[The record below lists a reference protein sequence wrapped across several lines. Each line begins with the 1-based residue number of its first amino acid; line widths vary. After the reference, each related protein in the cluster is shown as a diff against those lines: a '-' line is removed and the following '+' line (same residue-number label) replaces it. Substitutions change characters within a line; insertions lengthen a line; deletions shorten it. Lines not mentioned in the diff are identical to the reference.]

1 MRCLNVR
8 RDASRLRQQNR
19 ELRCTLRRNLGS
31 ILGDIRPLRT
41 VISNYL
47 WIETR
52 IMSVTEQPSSALQ
65 FPALQPPRRYLFG
78 PGPSMVHPRVYE
90 ALSKPIVGHLDPYFI
105 QVMADVQQLLKTA
118 YGTSDGATLVISGT
132 GSAGMEAAVT
142 NFVEPGAKLT
152 VFANGFFSDR
162 LTEMAKRNGAHVVR
176 FEKPWGDTF
185 TDAEAKEFISREKPK
200 VVAYVHAETSTGA
213 LQSGNAICA
222 AAHESGALVIAD
234 CVTSLGGV
242 PVEFDHT
249 GIDIAYS
256 CTQKGLSSPPGLS
269 PMAMSPR
276 AMEWLR
282 ARTTPSRSWYL
293 DLKLI
298 HDYSTVSH
306 RYHHT
311 APISMFYALRE
322 ALLVINDEGIENRW
336 ERHRRSNRSFVKG
349 IEAMGLRMHV
359 PEEHR
364 IATLN
369 TVCVPAGID
378 EAKVRK
384 RLLDGPGI
392 EIAGGFGP
400 LAGKVFRIGVMG
412 PLATEDNVQF
422 FLKEFKKALSAEG
435 YSI

>member
-1 MRCLNVR
+1 MS
-8 RDASRLRQQNR
+8 AIQQ
-19 ELRCTLRRNLGS
+19 EK
-31 ILGDIRPLRT
+31 
-41 VISNYL
+41 
-47 WIETR
+47 
-52 IMSVTEQPSSALQ
+52 EQLQ

-105 QVMADVQQLLKTA
+105 QVMADVQQLLKPAFGTTA
-118 YGTSDGATLVISGT
+118 GATLVISGT
-132 GSAGMEAAVT
+132 GSAGMEAAVS
-142 NFVEPGAKLT
+142 NFLDSGTKFA
-152 VFANGFFSDR
+152 VFANGYFSDR
-162 LTEMAKRNGAHVVR
+162 LTEMATRQCANVVR
-176 FEKPWGDTF
+176 LEKPWGETF
-185 TDAEAKEFISREKPK
+185 TDNEARDFIAREKPK
-200 VVAYVHAETSTGA
+200 VAAYVHAETSTGA
-213 LQSGNAICA
+213 LQSGQAICA
-222 AAHESGALVIAD
+222 AAHHAGAIVIAD

-242 PVEFDHT
+242 PVEFDRT
-249 GIDIAYS
+249 GIDVAYS
-256 CTQKGLSSPPGLS
+256 CTQKGLSCPPGLS
-269 PMAMSPR
+269 PMALSPR
-276 AMEWLR
+276 AMDALR
-282 ARTTPSRSWYL
+282 ARTTPTRSWYL

-322 ALLVINDEGIENRW
+322 ALLVTAEEGIENRW
-336 ERHRRSNRSFVKG
+336 ERHRSCNKSFVKG
-349 IEAMGLRMHV
+349 VEAMGLSMHV

-369 TVCVPAGID
+369 TVRVPQGVD

-384 RLLDGPGI
+384 QLLDGPGI

-422 FLKEFKKALSAEG
+422 FLKEFKSALNANG
-435 YSI
+435 ATI

>member
-1 MRCLNVR
+1 
-8 RDASRLRQQNR
+8 
-19 ELRCTLRRNLGS
+19 
-31 ILGDIRPLRT
+31 
-41 VISNYL
+41 
-47 WIETR
+47 
-52 IMSVTEQPSSALQ
+52 MSTIEQPTALQ

-90 ALSKPIVGHLDPYFI
+90 ALSKPIVGHLDAYFI
-105 QVMADVQQLLKTA
+105 QVMGDVQQLLKTA
-118 YGTSDGATLVISGT
+118 YGTSHGATLVISGT

-142 NFVEPGAKLT
+142 NFVDPGSKLA
-152 VFANGFFSDR
+152 VFANGYFSDR
-162 LTEMAKRNGAHVVR
+162 LTEMAKRQGANVVR
-176 FEKPWGDTF
+176 FEKSWGETF
-185 TDAEAKEFISREKPK
+185 TDDEASEFIQREKPM

-213 LQSGNAICA
+213 LQSGRAICA
-222 AAHESGALVIAD
+222 AAHDAGALVIAD

-242 PVEFDHT
+242 PVQFDQT
-249 GIDIAYS
+249 GIDVAYS
-256 CTQKGLSSPPGLS
+256 CTQKGLSCPPGLS
-269 PMAMSPR
+269 PMAMSQR
-276 AMEWLR
+276 AMDFLR
-282 ARTTPSRSWYL
+282 ARTTPTRSWYL

-322 ALLVINDEGIENRW
+322 ALMVINEEGIENRW
-336 ERHRRSNRSFVKG
+336 ERHRRCNKAFVKG

-359 PEEHR
+359 PENHR

-369 TVCVPAGID
+369 TVCVPEGVD

-384 RLLDGPGI
+384 HLLDEPGI

-412 PLATEDNVQF
+412 PLATEENVQF
-422 FLKEFKKALSAEG
+422 FLQEFKKALSAGG
-435 YSI
+435 YSV

>member
-1 MRCLNVR
+1 MS
-8 RDASRLRQQNR
+8 AIGQESS
-19 ELRCTLRRNLGS
+19 TLH
-31 ILGDIRPLRT
+31 
-41 VISNYL
+41 
-47 WIETR
+47 
-52 IMSVTEQPSSALQ
+52 

-78 PGPSMVHPRVYE
+78 PGPSMVHPLVYE
-90 ALSKPIVGHLDPYFI
+90 ALAKPIVGHLDPYFI
-105 QVMADVQQLLKTA
+105 QVMGDVQQLLKTA
-118 YGTSDGATLVISGT
+118 FGTNDGATLVISGT
-132 GSAGMEAAVT
+132 GSAGMEAAVA
-142 NFVEPGAKLT
+142 NFVEPGSKLA
-152 VFANGFFSDR
+152 VFANGYFSDR
-162 LTEMAKRNGAHVVR
+162 LTEMARRNGANVVR
-176 FEKPWGDTF
+176 FEKSWGDTF
-185 TDAEAKEFISREKPK
+185 TDDEAREFISREKPR

-213 LQSGNAICA
+213 LQSGPAICA
-222 AAHESGALVIAD
+222 AAHDAGALVIAD

-242 PVEFDHT
+242 PVKFDQT

-256 CTQKGLSSPPGLS
+256 CTQKGLSCPPGLS
-269 PMAMSPR
+269 PMAMSPS
-276 AMEWLR
+276 AMAWLR
-282 ARTTPSRSWYL
+282 ARSTPPRSWYL

-322 ALLVINDEGIENRW
+322 ALLVIAEEGIENRW
-336 ERHRRSNRSFVKG
+336 ERHRRCHKSFVKG
-349 IEAMGLRMHV
+349 IEATGLRMHV

-369 TVCVPAGID
+369 TVCVPEGVE

-412 PLATEDNVQF
+412 PLATDDNVQF
-422 FLKEFKKALSAEG
+422 FLKEFKKALSA
-435 YSI
+435 

>member
-1 MRCLNVR
+1 MS
-8 RDASRLRQQNR
+8 AIGQESS
-19 ELRCTLRRNLGS
+19 TLH
-31 ILGDIRPLRT
+31 
-41 VISNYL
+41 
-47 WIETR
+47 
-52 IMSVTEQPSSALQ
+52 

-78 PGPSMVHPRVYE
+78 PGPSMVHPLVYE
-90 ALSKPIVGHLDPYFI
+90 ALAKPIVGHLDPYFI
-105 QVMADVQQLLKTA
+105 QVMGDVQQLLKTA
-118 YGTSDGATLVISGT
+118 FGTNDGATLVISGT
-132 GSAGMEAAVT
+132 GSAGMEAAVA
-142 NFVEPGAKLT
+142 NFVEPGSKLA
-152 VFANGFFSDR
+152 VFANGYFSDR
-162 LTEMAKRNGAHVVR
+162 LTEMARRNGANVVR
-176 FEKPWGDTF
+176 FEKSWGDTF
-185 TDAEAKEFISREKPK
+185 TDDEAREFISREKPR

-213 LQSGNAICA
+213 LQSGPAICA
-222 AAHESGALVIAD
+222 AAHDAGALVIAD

-242 PVEFDHT
+242 PVKFDQT

-256 CTQKGLSSPPGLS
+256 CTQKGLSCPPGLS
-269 PMAMSPR
+269 PMAMSPS
-276 AMEWLR
+276 AMAWLR
-282 ARTTPSRSWYL
+282 ARSTPPRSWYL

-322 ALLVINDEGIENRW
+322 ALLVIAEEGIENRW
-336 ERHRRSNRSFVKG
+336 ERHRRCHKSFVKG
-349 IEAMGLRMHV
+349 IEATGLRMHV

-369 TVCVPAGID
+369 TVCVPEGVE

-422 FLKEFKKALSAEG
+422 FLKEFNKALSAPG
-435 YSI
+435 

>member
-1 MRCLNVR
+1 
-8 RDASRLRQQNR
+8 
-19 ELRCTLRRNLGS
+19 
-31 ILGDIRPLRT
+31 
-41 VISNYL
+41 
-47 WIETR
+47 
-52 IMSVTEQPSSALQ
+52 
-65 FPALQPPRRYLFG
+65 
-78 PGPSMVHPRVYE
+78 MVHPRVYE

-105 QVMADVQQLLKTA
+105 QVMTDVQQLLKTA
-118 YGTSDGATLVISGT
+118 YGTTDGATLVISGT
-132 GSAGMEAAVT
+132 GSAGMEAAVA
-142 NFVEPGAKLT
+142 NFVDPGAKLA
-152 VFANGFFSDR
+152 VFANGYFSDR
-162 LTEMAKRNGAHVVR
+162 LTDMAKRNGAPVVR
-176 FEKPWGDTF
+176 FEKGWGETY
-185 TDAEAKEFISREKPK
+185 TDDEANDFIAREKPS

-213 LQSGNAICA
+213 LQPGQAICT
-222 AAHESGALVIAD
+222 AAHEAGALVIAD
-234 CVTSLGGV
+234 CVTSLGGL
-242 PVEFDHT
+242 PVEFDKT
-249 GIDIAYS
+249 GMDVAYS
-256 CTQKGLSSPPGLS
+256 CTQKGLSCPPGLS

-322 ALLVINDEGIENRW
+322 ALLVVAEEGIENRW
-336 ERHRRSNRSFVKG
+336 ERHRKGNKSFVKG

-359 PEEHR
+359 REAHR
-364 IATLN
+364 IPTLN
-369 TVCVPAGID
+369 TVCVPAGVD

-384 RLLDGPGI
+384 HLLDESNI

-422 FLKEFKKALSAEG
+422 FLKEFKKALSAAG
-435 YSI
+435 YSS